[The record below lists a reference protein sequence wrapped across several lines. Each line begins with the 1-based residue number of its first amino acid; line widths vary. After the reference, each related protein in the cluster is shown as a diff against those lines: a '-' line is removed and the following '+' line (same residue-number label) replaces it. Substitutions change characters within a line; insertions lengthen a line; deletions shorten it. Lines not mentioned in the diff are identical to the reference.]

1 MVTEITLIGVLTPK
15 WGRFLQTDPIGYDDQ
30 VNLYTYVA
38 NDPLNKVDPDGKVAE
53 TVWDVANIALG
64 VASAAGNIA
73 TGNYG
78 AAALDAAG
86 VVVDVAA
93 AVVPGV
99 PGGAGTAIKLAR
111 AERLAQNVAKG
122 AAAERAKNI
131 AKGVPESKL
140 GPSGKP
146 KVHSVQHS
154 TRKEAQQSAKLQADK
169 AGGKV
174 RNDAN
179 PKDGQQ
185 PHFQAEDKN
194 GENIKP
200 VIHHC
205 RPNKAC

>member
-1 MVTEITLIGVLTPK
+1 
-15 WGRFLQTDPIGYDDQ
+15 LQTDPIGYDDQ
-30 VNLYTYVA
+30 VNLYTYVD

-111 AERLAQNVAKG
+111 GADEGAE
-122 AAAERAKNI
+122 AAARAGRVGPGPY
-131 AKGVPESKL
+131 AKESIPA
-140 GPSGKP
+140 GPSARP
-146 KVHSVQHS
+146 
-154 TRKEAQQSAKLQADK
+154 TAAQQRQINEMGQRNGCHTCGTRNPGTKSGNFTGDHQPPTKL
-169 AGGKV
+169 
-174 RNDAN
+174 N
-179 PKDGQQ
+179 PPGGQQ
-185 PHFQAEDKN
+185 QYHPQCKGCSDVQ
-194 GENIKP
+194 GGRLRNIPTPPPSPPPTKSW
-200 VIHHC
+200 
-205 RPNKAC
+205 